1 MADEVRSLKQGIGG
15 VGRGRYDIVAALPP
29 GLDPDPHLAAGAT
42 WWLVEFPR
50 DDPSIDLVRGVI
62 LDGPGSTKLSTT
74 RPDGPST
81 IHPGRN
87 SSKIDDWIPPQG
99 TLRL

>member
-1 MADEVRSLKQGIGG
+1 MPLQRASRCDGFFPVNLAHREQLALMADEVRSLKQGIGG

-74 RPDGPST
+74 
-81 IHPGRN
+81 
-87 SSKIDDWIPPQG
+87 
-99 TLRL
+99 